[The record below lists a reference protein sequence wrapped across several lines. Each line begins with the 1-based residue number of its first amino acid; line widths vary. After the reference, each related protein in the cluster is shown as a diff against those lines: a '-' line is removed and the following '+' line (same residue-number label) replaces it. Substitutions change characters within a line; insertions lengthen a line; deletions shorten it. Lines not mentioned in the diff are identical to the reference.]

1 MRTRRFL
8 GALTFCIAGI
18 AALPAYAA
26 PKTRFNVCWTIYAGW
41 MPWGHAQTQG
51 IIDKWAKKYGIQ
63 IKVTQLNDY
72 IESINQYTAGQFDGC
87 TMTNMDALTVPAAGG
102 VDSTALIPGSYSNG
116 NDGIVLK
123 GAGKTARDLKGQ
135 SINLVQFSVS
145 HYLLARALDS
155 VGLRERD
162 VKVVN
167 TSDADIAAAFTTS
180 KVQAVATWNPQLAT
194 VAATPG
200 STPVFDSSRIPGEII
215 DLMVVNT
222 ATLKD
227 NPALGKALTGAW
239 FEVVALMKAGN
250 PAALAQMAQAAGTT
264 PANYQAQLKTT
275 AMQYTPAEA
284 LAFATSPQ
292 LPETMRRVA
301 QFSFDKGLLGEGARS
316 ADAIGVAFPGGKV
329 NGNAKNVKLRFDA
342 TYLQLAADG
351 KL

>member
-1 MRTRRFL
+1 MRTRHFL
-8 GALTFCIAGI
+8 GALAFCIAGI
-18 AALPAYAA
+18 GTLPAHAA
-26 PKTRFNVCWTIYAGW
+26 PKTQFNVCWTIYAGW
-41 MPWGHAQTQG
+41 MPWGYAQTQG
-51 IIDKWAKKYGIQ
+51 IVDKWAKKYGIQ

-102 VDSTALIPGSYSNG
+102 VDSTALIPSSYSNG
-116 NDGIVLK
+116 NDGIALK
-123 GAGKTARDLKGQ
+123 GAGKTAKDLKGQ
-135 SINLVQFSVS
+135 NVNLVQFSVS

-167 TSDADIAAAFTTS
+167 TSDADIAAAFATP

-194 VAATPG
+194 VTATPG
-200 STPVFDSSRIPGEII
+200 SSKVFDSSQIPGEII

-239 FEVVALMKAGN
+239 FEVMALMKAGN

-264 PANYQAQLKTT
+264 PTNYQAQLKTT

-284 LAFATSPQ
+284 LAFATSPK
-292 LPETMRRVA
+292 LPETMQRVA
-301 QFSFDKGLLGEGARS
+301 KFSFDKGLLGEGARS

-329 NGNAKNVKLRFDA
+329 NGNAKNTKLRFDA